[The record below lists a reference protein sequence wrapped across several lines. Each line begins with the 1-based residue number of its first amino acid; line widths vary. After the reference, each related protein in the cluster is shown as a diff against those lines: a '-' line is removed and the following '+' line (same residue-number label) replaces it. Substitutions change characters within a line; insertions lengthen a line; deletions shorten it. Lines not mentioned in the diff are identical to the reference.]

1 MLKVLIVDD
10 ETVVRRGIVL
20 GVDWASMDCVVVG
33 EAANGEEGLA
43 AAERYN
49 PNLIITDVRMPRMDG
64 IEMMRRLREKESTAH
79 FIILTAY
86 DEFDYARAA
95 LRYGAADYLL
105 KPFRDQ
111 DLMSAIARVREKEGA
126 AQPAEDTLL
135 LPKGDKSKYVLQT
148 LNYIAEHYADTDIN
162 IASIARHIGISEG
175 HLSHVFKKETNLQPW
190 AISPSTASIR
200 PASCCGTAGT
210 RCTRWRRW
218 WATATWPI
226 SAARSKSSPAC
237 RHRSIRTDAVSKLH
251 KNEQFVL
258 TCAAS
263 LHRIVSIIA
272 EMTRFAGEFR
282 AGIIMV

>member
-162 IASIARHIGISEG
+162 IASIARHIGISVSSPLIAFVCEPE
-175 HLSHVFKKETNLQPW
+175 L
-190 AISPSTASIR
+190 SPSLERPVCRVSNTFSNTLLCELEISRLNAERASR
-200 PASCCGTAGT
+200 TFET
-210 RCTRWRRW
+210 
-218 WATATWPI
+218 
-226 SAARSKSSPAC
+226 SKSLP
-237 RHRSIRTDAVSKLH
+237 
-251 KNEQFVL
+251 
-258 TCAAS
+258 
-263 LHRIVSIIA
+263 IVSQV
-272 EMTRFAGEFR
+272 EKRSL
-282 AGIIMV
+282 

>member
-1 MLKVLIVDD
+1 MSSEMLYFGKLRTKGREMAKTEPSVDQWLREAKAD
-10 ETVVRRGIVL
+10 PAAAQCGMFLTHNGVVRITPKAQVREGVEGL
-20 GVDWASMDCVVVG
+20 GEVVAV
-33 EAANGEEGLA
+33 EFSYDAEGLA
-43 AAERYN
+43 AAERYS
-49 PNLIITDVRMPRMDG
+49 PNLIITDVRMPHMDG

-175 HLSHVFKKETNLQPW
+175 HLSHVFKKETNY
-190 AISPSTASIR
+190 TALGYLTQYRIH
-200 PASCCGTAGT
+200 TA
-210 RCTRWRRW
+210 RKLLRD
-218 WATATWPI
+218 
-226 SAARSKSSPAC
+226 C
-237 RHRSIRTDAVSKLH
+237 RYKVY
-251 KNEQFVL
+251 EV
-258 TCAAS
+258 
-263 LHRIVSIIA
+263 A
-272 EMTRFAGEFR
+272 EMVGYRDVAYFGSTFKKLTGTPA
-282 AGIIMV
+282 A

>member
-79 FIILTAY
+79 FIILTAH

-162 IASIARHIGISEG
+162 IASIARPPHRHQRGAFEPCVQEG
-175 HLSHVFKKETNLQPW
+175 DQLYSPGLSHPVPHPYGPQAAAGLPVQGVRGGGDGGLPRRGLFRQHVQKAHRHVAIGVSGPMPLANCTKTSNL
-190 AISPSTASIR
+190 
-200 PASCCGTAGT
+200 
-210 RCTRWRRW
+210 
-218 WATATWPI
+218 
-226 SAARSKSSPAC
+226 
-237 RHRSIRTDAVSKLH
+237 
-251 KNEQFVL
+251 F
-258 TCAAS
+258 
-263 LHRIVSIIA
+263 
-272 EMTRFAGEFR
+272 
-282 AGIIMV
+282 

>member
-95 LRYGAADYLL
+95 LRDGAADYLL

-175 HLSHVFKKETNLQPW
+175 HLSHVFKKETNYTALGYLTQYRIHT
-190 AISPSTASIR
+190 ARKLLRDCRYKVYEVAEMVGYRDVAYFGSTFKKLTGMSPSEYQD
-200 PASCCGTAGT
+200 
-210 RCTRWRRW
+210 RCR
-218 WATATWPI
+218 
-226 SAARSKSSPAC
+226 
-237 RHRSIRTDAVSKLH
+237 
-251 KNEQFVL
+251 
-258 TCAAS
+258 
-263 LHRIVSIIA
+263 
-272 EMTRFAGEFR
+272 
-282 AGIIMV
+282 

>member
-105 KPFRDQ
+105 KPFKKE
-111 DLMSAIARVREKEGA
+111 RVM
-126 AQPAEDTLL
+126 
-135 LPKGDKSKYVLQT
+135 QT
-148 LNYIAEHYADTDIN
+148 LERAKKRIRHQTDGETPLPVHPTPHPVSGRLMLHHRDGVSFLNVSDIVLVQ
-162 IASIARHIGISEG
+162 REDRTT
-175 HLSHVFKKETNLQPW
+175 VFY
-190 AISPSTASIR
+190 TASGERYVTSDSLSDTEARLDSSIFFR
-200 PASCCGTAGT
+200 CHKSYIINLNHIKNITPYGRWTYIVHLQGTEQ
-210 RCTRWRRW
+210 
-218 WATATWPI
+218 
-226 SAARSKSSPAC
+226 
-237 RHRSIRTDAVSKLH
+237 DALITHEKYEELEKMFS
-251 KNEQFVL
+251 
-258 TCAAS
+258 
-263 LHRIVSIIA
+263 
-272 EMTRFAGEFR
+272 
-282 AGIIMV
+282 